1 MSLKDFIGA
10 VVTNKHFQN
19 FFWEVL
25 EDVFHEHV
33 SKRNSSKKEIVEEKI
48 AQTAANKPNKKKLV
62 DLLKKGQF

>member
-19 FFWEVL
+19 FFWEVMG
-25 EDVFHEHV
+25 DIFHEHM
-33 SKRNSSKKEIVEEKI
+33 SPKNSSQKESVEEKI

-62 DLLKKGQF
+62 DLLRKGKF